1 VVQGRSGSPTHSLR
15 ANIDYGVAEAAT
27 TYGLIGV
34 KVHVY
39 LGEILDD
46 PFKDEDQGN

>member
-1 VVQGRSGSPTHSLR
+1 MCIRDRHTLR

-39 LGEILDD
+39 TGEVLGD